1 MRPYNLR
8 PLEDAVTSE
17 EASVAAKKRKA
28 ARPIVP
34 ARPANRQIYWIA
46 GAFLVSGVPA
56 LIYQTVWQRLLV
68 LHSGVGTTSVAII
81 VSMYMIGLGAG
92 SLIGANVSKRVSPS
106 NALYFFAGLEIFVAF
121 YAFASPALL
130 YDLLYTRFG
139 WLYAHGWLAAVLH
152 CAALLLP
159 TCAMGSTLPFMTRAI
174 VREQAIASTHISLL
188 YGLNTLGAA
197 LGAILSPWILMPYL
211 GVKGTISLAAAINF
225 SVALTAIAIRSHQEK
240 SARLEPAKP
249 TILADVH
256 TDRSSAGSVCPVSF
270 SLWFT
275 LYSISGLCAV
285 ALEILWFR
293 VLDVAVKSTSFTFG
307 TVLGVYLFCLACGSI
322 FGASWSN
329 RLRDPLRV
337 FLLCQCGVLASS
349 AAVLVLVVQ
358 FAPLGVLTMGVWR
371 YWGEY
376 EPIRPSWSDPV
387 TSLVLYCWLPLVFM
401 GLPTALMGFSFCAM
415 QRAVQED
422 VELSSYRVGLLQ
434 FGNIVGCTLGSLM
447 VGLWLIESLGTA
459 DCMRGI
465 LGAGIGMG
473 LVGIVFTHHRG
484 LFVAVS
490 GSLLVLMWV
499 LPSNRQF
506 WQALHGQ
513 AANADFYYAEDLTG
527 VAALTREPA
536 EDGWHLSASGKGQ
549 SSIPFGHVHSKLGA
563 LPVALHANPQMVAII
578 GLGSGGTAWSAL
590 SQSDVQAMRVFEICS
605 AEESVLRAFAKSP
618 EGSQVGEF
626 LRDPRLTIDV
636 RDARFVLMTQSTQ
649 YDIIEADAI
658 RPYGAF
664 AGYLYSEEFFQLCS
678 RRLKSGG
685 LMCSWA
691 PTATSFATFRK
702 VFPHVVELDGGV
714 VLVGSQQRIPLDQ
727 ERWRSRIRSQ
737 VEYLGQ
743 AVVDDCIGSIDRALV
758 RELDVGN
765 YPTNTDLMPIDE
777 FN

>member
-1 MRPYNLR
+1 M
-8 PLEDAVTSE
+8 AVR
-17 EASVAAKKRKA
+17 KRKV
-28 ARPIVP
+28 ARPIAP
-34 ARPANRQIYWIA
+34 ASPANRQVYVLA
-46 GAFLVSGVPA
+46 GAFLVSGIPA

-81 VSMYMIGLGAG
+81 ISMYMIGLGAG
-92 SLIGANVSKRVSPS
+92 SLVGANVSKRVSSS
-106 NALYFFAGLEIFVAF
+106 NALFFFAGLEIFVAL
-121 YAFASPALL
+121 YAFASPTLL

-139 WLYAHGWLAAVLH
+139 WMYAHGWLAAVLH

-159 TCAMGSTLPFMTRAI
+159 TCAMGATLPFMTRAM
-174 VREQAIASTHISLL
+174 VREQALASKQISLL

-197 LGAILSPWILMPYL
+197 LGAIVSPWILMPYF
-211 GVKGTISLAAAINF
+211 GVNGTISLAAATNF
-225 SVALTAIAIRSHQEK
+225 GVALTAIAIRSHQEK
-240 SARLEPAKP
+240 IAHQGRPRSTIPA
-249 TILADVH
+249 VRR
-256 TDRSSAGSVCPVSF
+256 TDPSSADFAGPMSF
-270 SLWFT
+270 PLWFT
-275 LYSISGLCAV
+275 LYCVSGLCAV

-322 FGASWSN
+322 LGASWSN
-329 RLRDPLRV
+329 RLRDPLRA

-349 AAVLVLVVQ
+349 AAILALVAQL
-358 FAPLGVLTMGVWR
+358 APLGVLTLDVWH

-376 EPIRPSWSDPV
+376 EPIRPSWSNPV
-387 TSLVLYCWLPLVFM
+387 ASMVLYCWLPLVFM
-401 GLPTALMGFSFCAM
+401 GLPTALMGFSFCAL

-434 FGNIVGCTLGSLM
+434 FGNIVGCTLGSLL
-447 VGLWLIESLGTA
+447 VGLWLIAALGTMN
-459 DCMRGI
+459 CMRGI

-473 LVGIVFTHHRG
+473 LVGIVSTDHRR

-490 GSLLVLMWV
+490 GSLFALMCI

-506 WQALHGQ
+506 WQTLHGQ
-513 AANADFYYAEDLTG
+513 AASADFYYAEDLTG
-527 VAALTREPA
+527 VAALTREPT
-536 EDGWHLSASGKGQ
+536 EGGWHLSASGKGQ

-563 LPVALHANPQMVAII
+563 LPVAIHANPQTVAII

-590 SQSDVQAMRVFEICS
+590 SQSDVQTMRVFEICS
-605 AEESVLRAFAKSP
+605 AEESVLRDFAKSP
-618 EGSQVGEF
+618 EGAQVDGF
-626 LRDPRLTIDV
+626 LRDPRLTIDS
-636 RDARFVLMTQSTQ
+636 RDARFALMTQPTQ

-678 RRLKSGG
+678 RRLKPGG

-691 PTATSFATFRK
+691 PTPASFATFRK
-702 VFPHVVELDGGV
+702 VFPHVIELDGGV
-714 VLVGSQQRIPLDQ
+714 VLVGSQQPISVDQ
-727 ERWRSRIRSQ
+727 QRWRSRIRSR
-737 VEYLGQ
+737 VEYLGP
-743 AVVDDCIGSIDRALV
+743 AVVDDCIGSIDRALI
-758 RELDVGN
+758 RDLDVGN